1 MFNIKDGIL
10 RISVRNMVE
19 FICRRGN
26 IDNSFS
32 GISDKNAMEAGKRAH
47 KKIQKTMG
55 PDYKSEVSLSVRVS
69 KDKFDI
75 QLEGRADGIFVNDG
89 TVYIDEIKGVYRDVR
104 YISDPVFVHKAQAM
118 CYGYMY
124 AVEEGLESIGIR
136 VTYVNL
142 ETEDTKYIEEVIS
155 FDKLSDWFHS
165 VVDELEKWG
174 NYLIEHR
181 ELRDKSIEVL
191 EFPFEYRRGQ
201 RELAVNVYKA
211 IEGENNLFIQ
221 APTGVGKTISTVFP
235 TIKAMPSGNCD
246 KIFYLTAKNVTG
258 TVAEETFSILRERG
272 LNISTVTITA
282 KEKICLAG
290 EECIGKCNP
299 EFCPY
304 AKGHF
309 DRIND
314 AVYDIITHEQ
324 DISRQIIKEY
334 AIKHMVC
341 PFEFALDISYMT
353 DGVICD
359 YNYVFD
365 PHVRLKRFFAEG
377 IKGNY
382 VFLVDE
388 AHNLVN
394 RAREMYSASV
404 YKDDFLAIKKLVA
417 PHSKKLSGILDK
429 CNKNLLSYKRECDG
443 EYKIYESEDTFA
455 LNMMRLADEIAF
467 FMEKNQGFD
476 HMEELVQFYF
486 DVLHY
491 NDIHE
496 RLSDNYTIYGEHMDK
511 GFMLRLFCINPS
523 DNLNECIGKGRMG
536 VFFSATLLPVN
547 YYKELLTGNSEDYA
561 IYAESSFD
569 VSKRRIIIGT
579 DVTSRYT
586 RRNDAEYRKVKQYIT
601 DIISCEKGNY
611 MVFFPSYRYME
622 SVYELFTEEERQGI
636 LIQEGNMSEED
647 RVEFLNRFGDD
658 TGVTGFCVMGGVF
671 SEGID
676 LKGEKLIGAIIVG
689 TGLPSISVNEQVLK
703 EYYDGRYGKG
713 FEYAYIYPGM
723 NKVMQAAGRVIR
735 TENDRGIIVLLDER
749 FLQSSYRS
757 LFPREWNNYK
767 TVDMTNVREEILD
780 FWNNMIYNITE
791 SVFR

>member
-19 FICRRGN
+19 FICRKGN

-55 PDYKSEVSLSVRVS
+55 PDYRSEVSLSVRVS

-89 TVYIDEIKGVYRDVR
+89 TIYIDEIKGVYRDVR

-124 AVEEGLESIGIR
+124 AVEEGLENIGIR

-142 ETEDTKYIEEVIS
+142 ETEVTKYIEEVIS
-155 FDKLSDWFHS
+155 FEELSRWFHS

-181 ELRDKSIEVL
+181 EIRDKSIEVL
-191 EFPFEYRRGQ
+191 EFPFEYRKGQ

-235 TIKAMPSGNCD
+235 TIKAMPTGNCD

-258 TVAEETFSILRERG
+258 TVAEETFSILRGRG

-282 KEKICLAG
+282 KDKICLAG
-290 EECIGKCNP
+290 DECIGKCNP

-309 DRIND
+309 DRINE

-324 DISRQIIKEY
+324 DITRQVIKEY

-359 YNYVFD
+359 YNYAFD
-365 PHVRLKRFFAEG
+365 PHVRLKRFFADG
-377 IKGNY
+377 AKGNY

-417 PHSKKLSGILDK
+417 PYGKKLSGILDK
-429 CNKNLLSYKRECDG
+429 CNRNLLSYKRECDG
-443 EYKIYESEDTFA
+443 EYKIYESEDVFA

-496 RLSDNYTIYGEHMDK
+496 RLSDNYTIYGEHTDK

-523 DNLNECIGKGRMG
+523 DNLNDCIGKGRMG

-547 YYKELLTGNSEDYA
+547 YYKELLTGNLEDYA

-569 VSKRRIIIGT
+569 VNKRKIVIGT

-586 RRNDAEYRKVKQYIT
+586 KRNDAEYRKIKQYIT

-622 SVYELFTEEERQGI
+622 SVYELFTEEERRGI
-636 LIQEGNMSEED
+636 LMQEGNMSEED
-647 RVEFLNRFGDD
+647 RVEFLNRFGD
-658 TGVTGFCVMGGVF
+658 GAGITGFCVMGGVF

-735 TENDRGIIVLLDER
+735 TENDRGIIALLDDR
-749 FLQSSYRS
+749 FLHSSYRS
-757 LFPREWNNYK
+757 LFPREWNNYI
-767 TVDMTNVREEILD
+767 TVDRTNVQEEILD
-780 FWNNMIYNITE
+780 FWNDMLYNITE